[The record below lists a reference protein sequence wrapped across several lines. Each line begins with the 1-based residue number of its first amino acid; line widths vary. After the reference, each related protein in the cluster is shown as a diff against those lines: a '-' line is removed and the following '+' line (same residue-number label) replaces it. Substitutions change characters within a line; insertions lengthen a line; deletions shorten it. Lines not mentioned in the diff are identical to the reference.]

1 MVFIIIAELRN
12 DHKEITE
19 KLNENIQVLHSAR
32 LAPKSS
38 SLKDSGRWLEPAMHI
53 IIPIDLLG
61 ESGRKNCLRFYL
73 LSDLK
78 CIECLCGSLCIVR
91 SLGFIG
97 VQ

>member
-1 MVFIIIAELRN
+1 MLVVVQFILIFLFVVFIVIVELRN

-38 SLKDSGRWLEPAMHI
+38 SLRDSGRWLEPAMHI

-61 ESGRKNCLRFYL
+61 ESGRKG
-73 LSDLK
+73 K
-78 CIECLCGSLCIVR
+78 IVY
-91 SLGFIG
+91 GFICCRI
-97 VQ
+97 